1 MKSSTP
7 NPLGKFIPSLL
18 IALSIVIL
26 GLCLKSGIDN
36 FTFRDRE
43 VTVRGLAE
51 RQVLAN
57 EVTWPITFNIA
68 GDDLTTIY
76 DNVSRTDSIIVRFL
90 TSSGITRDE
99 ISVAPP
105 STYNAAANQYG
116 SSTFKY
122 KYSLE
127 STVTVTTKKVDKVRE
142 LLGRQAE
149 LLKEGV
155 AFSNSYINYR
165 YTDLNA
171 IKPAMIEEATKNA
184 RLAADKF
191 AADSHSKVGKIKTA
205 SQGQFTID
213 DSDSSTPWLKNVRV
227 VSTIVYYIED

>member
-7 NPLGKFIPSLL
+7 PPLGKFIPSLL

-51 RQVLAN
+51 RQVMAN

>member
-7 NPLGKFIPSLL
+7 TPLDKFIPSLL

-51 RQVLAN
+51 RQVMAN

>member
-7 NPLGKFIPSLL
+7 PPLGKFIPSLL

-51 RQVLAN
+51 RQVMAN

-127 STVTVTTKKVDKVRE
+127 STVTVTTKKVDKVKE

>member
-7 NPLGKFIPSLL
+7 PPLGKCIPSLL

-51 RQVLAN
+51 RQVMAN
-57 EVTWPITFNIA
+57 EVTWPLTFNIA

>member
-7 NPLGKFIPSLL
+7 NHLGKFIPSLL

-51 RQVLAN
+51 RQVMAN

-68 GDDLTTIY
+68 SDDLTTIY

-149 LLKEGV
+149 LLKEDV

>member
-7 NPLGKFIPSLL
+7 TPLGKFIPSLL

-51 RQVLAN
+51 RQVMAN

-205 SQGQFTID
+205 SQGQFSID

-227 VSTIVYYIED
+227 VSTIVYYLED

>member
-7 NPLGKFIPSLL
+7 TPLGKFIPSLL

-51 RQVLAN
+51 RQVMAN

-116 SSTFKY
+116 SSTFRY

-205 SQGQFTID
+205 SQGQFSID

>member
-51 RQVLAN
+51 RQVMAN

-90 TSSGITRDE
+90 TSSGITRDA

>member
-7 NPLGKFIPSLL
+7 SPLGKFIPSLL

-51 RQVLAN
+51 RQVMAN

>member
-7 NPLGKFIPSLL
+7 DSVSKFIPSLL

-51 RQVLAN
+51 RQVMAN

-76 DNVSRTDSIIVRFL
+76 DNVSRTDSLIVRFL

-122 KYSLE
+122 NYSLE

-205 SQGQFTID
+205 SQGQFSID

>member
-7 NPLGKFIPSLL
+7 TPLGKFIPSLL

-51 RQVLAN
+51 RQVMAN

-90 TSSGITRDE
+90 NSSGITRDE

>member
-7 NPLGKFIPSLL
+7 TPLGKFIPSLL

-51 RQVLAN
+51 RQVMAN

-90 TSSGITRDE
+90 SSSGITRDE

>member
-7 NPLGKFIPSLL
+7 TPLGKFIPSLL

-36 FTFRDRE
+36 FTFRGRE

-51 RQVLAN
+51 RQVMAN

>member
-7 NPLGKFIPSLL
+7 APLGKFIPSLL

-51 RQVLAN
+51 RQVMAS

-205 SQGQFTID
+205 SQGQFSID

>member
-7 NPLGKFIPSLL
+7 TPLGKFIPSLL

-51 RQVLAN
+51 RQVMAN

-90 TSSGITRDE
+90 TSSGRMMHYRKSPT
-99 ISVAPP
+99 
-105 STYNAAANQYG
+105 G
-116 SSTFKY
+116 SC
-122 KYSLE
+122 
-127 STVTVTTKKVDKVRE
+127 V
-142 LLGRQAE
+142 LLG
-149 LLKEGV
+149 
-155 AFSNSYINYR
+155 
-165 YTDLNA
+165 NA
-171 IKPAMIEEATKNA
+171 
-184 RLAADKF
+184 
-191 AADSHSKVGKIKTA
+191 
-205 SQGQFTID
+205 
-213 DSDSSTPWLKNVRV
+213 
-227 VSTIVYYIED
+227 

>member
-7 NPLGKFIPSLL
+7 TPLGKFIPSLL

-51 RQVLAN
+51 RQVMAN

-127 STVTVTTKKVDKVRE
+127 STVSVTTKKVDKVRE

>member
-7 NPLGKFIPSLL
+7 TPLGKFIPSLL

-51 RQVLAN
+51 RQVMAN

-142 LLGRQAE
+142 LLGLQAE

-205 SQGQFTID
+205 SQGQFSID

>member
-7 NPLGKFIPSLL
+7 IPLGKFIPSLL

-51 RQVLAN
+51 RQVMAN

-171 IKPAMIEEATKNA
+171 IKPAMIEQATKNA

-205 SQGQFTID
+205 SQGQFSID

>member
-7 NPLGKFIPSLL
+7 IPLGKFIPSLL

-51 RQVLAN
+51 RQVMAN

>member
-7 NPLGKFIPSLL
+7 TPLGKFIPSLL

-51 RQVLAN
+51 RQVMAN
-57 EVTWPITFNIA
+57 EITWPITFNIA

-205 SQGQFTID
+205 SQGQFSID

>member
-7 NPLGKFIPSLL
+7 TPLGKFIPSLL

-51 RQVLAN
+51 RQVMAN

-191 AADSHSKVGKIKTA
+191 AADSHSKVAKIKTA

>member
-7 NPLGKFIPSLL
+7 TPLGKFIPSLL

-51 RQVLAN
+51 RQVMAN
-57 EVTWPITFNIA
+57 DVTWPITFNIA

-205 SQGQFTID
+205 SQGQFSID

>member
-7 NPLGKFIPSLL
+7 PPLGKFIPSLL

-51 RQVLAN
+51 RQVMAN

-184 RLAADKF
+184 RIAADKF

>member
-1 MKSSTP
+1 M
-7 NPLGKFIPSLL
+7 
-18 IALSIVIL
+18 
-26 GLCLKSGIDN
+26 
-36 FTFRDRE
+36 
-43 VTVRGLAE
+43 
-51 RQVLAN
+51 
-57 EVTWPITFNIA
+57 
-68 GDDLTTIY
+68 
-76 DNVSRTDSIIVRFL
+76 
-90 TSSGITRDE
+90 
-99 ISVAPP
+99 
-105 STYNAAANQYG
+105 
-116 SSTFKY
+116 
-122 KYSLE
+122 
-127 STVTVTTKKVDKVRE
+127 
-142 LLGRQAE
+142 
-149 LLKEGV
+149 

>member
-7 NPLGKFIPSLL
+7 PPLGKFIPSLL

-51 RQVLAN
+51 RQLMAN

-90 TSSGITRDE
+90 TSSGITRNE

>member
-7 NPLGKFIPSLL
+7 PPLGKFIPSLL

-51 RQVLAN
+51 RQVMAN
-57 EVTWPITFNIA
+57 EVTWPLTFNIA

>member
-18 IALSIVIL
+18 IAISIVIL

-51 RQVLAN
+51 RQVMAN

>member
-7 NPLGKFIPSLL
+7 TPLGKFIPSLL

-51 RQVLAN
+51 RQVMAN

-149 LLKEGV
+149 LLKKGV

-205 SQGQFTID
+205 SQGQFSID

>member
-7 NPLGKFIPSLL
+7 TPLGKFIPSLL

-51 RQVLAN
+51 RQVMAN

-149 LLKEGV
+149 LLKDGV

>member
-7 NPLGKFIPSLL
+7 TPLGKFIPSLL

-51 RQVLAN
+51 RQVMAN

-205 SQGQFTID
+205 SQGQFSID
-213 DSDSSTPWLKNVRV
+213 DSDSSNPWLKNVRV

>member
-51 RQVLAN
+51 RQVIAN

>member
-51 RQVLAN
+51 RQVMAN

-127 STVTVTTKKVDKVRE
+127 STVTVTTKQVDKVRE

>member
-7 NPLGKFIPSLL
+7 PPLGKFIPSLL

-51 RQVLAN
+51 RQVMAN

-105 STYNAAANQYG
+105 STYNAAANQYS

>member
-7 NPLGKFIPSLL
+7 DSVNKFIPSLL

-51 RQVLAN
+51 RQVMAN

-205 SQGQFTID
+205 SQGQFSID

>member
-51 RQVLAN
+51 RQVMAN

-116 SSTFKY
+116 SSSFKY

>member
-7 NPLGKFIPSLL
+7 PPLGKFIPSLL

-51 RQVLAN
+51 RQVMAN

-127 STVTVTTKKVDKVRE
+127 STVTVTTKKVDNVRE

>member
-7 NPLGKFIPSLL
+7 PPLGKFIPSLL

-51 RQVLAN
+51 RQVMAN

-171 IKPAMIEEATKNA
+171 IKLAMIEEATKNA

>member
-51 RQVLAN
+51 RQVMAN

-90 TSSGITRDE
+90 TSNGITRDE